1 MLLIPGDPGASV
13 LGYDLPRLHAAL
25 NDFPAALLV
34 AAVLFDLVALLARR
48 DSLRT
53 AGFWCLVAG
62 TAGAGLA
69 VVSGLLAEDLI
80 PHGGAAH
87 EIMEEHERLG
97 LITLALFAA
106 ALAWRLT
113 RERRWTLGERAL
125 HLGFTLIA
133 TVVLVSAA
141 QHGGDLVFEHAG
153 GIRTEV
159 LEQELQTRAA
169 GHEHR
174 E

>member
-1 MLLIPGDPGASV
+1 MLLPHADTGASW

-48 DSLRT
+48 DSLRV

-62 TAGAGLA
+62 VAGTGLA

-80 PHGGAAH
+80 PHGGSAH
-87 EIMEEHERLG
+87 ALMEEHERLA
-97 LITLALFAA
+97 LVTLGLFAA
-106 ALAWRLT
+106 ALAWRLV
-113 RERRWTLGERAL
+113 RERSWSPGERIAQ
-125 HLGFTLIA
+125 LGLALIA
-133 TVVLVSAA
+133 TVTLVAAA

-159 LEQELQTRAA
+159 LEKELQARSA
-169 GHEHR
+169 GHEHP